1 MAMIDCSILAFAPLQ
16 GNAKHSDDRDPPPKL
31 FYCCAVDAG
40 TLCEPIALDP
50 ASSVRVE
57 RVVRPRE
64 STAPT
69 PFPHFHEPAEL
80 IWFNRADGEVATEYG
95 VFPIQAGTLLFL
107 PSMTTHDFR
116 LAAGGTAWVLVHL
129 DPALGA
135 GDPAFGPGILAIPRW
150 HCPPEDERERLAMA
164 FEWLVNLAAR
174 PERSGDV
181 LALTKLLLKEL
192 PLPDPAADM
201 TAAGLALHRLRPAL
215 DLVAEVM
222 DRPVTIED
230 AAARCH
236 LSPTYFSRAFSKQFG
251 VGFSEY
257 ARQYRLRAAA
267 RSLTTGGS
275 RVSEIAYSNGFLNPS
290 HFSAAFQKRFGV
302 SPSQFRKAYQTRR

>member
-1 MAMIDCSILAFAPLQ
+1 
-16 GNAKHSDDRDPPPKL
+16 
-31 FYCCAVDAG
+31 
-40 TLCEPIALDP
+40 
-50 ASSVRVE
+50 
-57 RVVRPRE
+57 
-64 STAPT
+64 
-69 PFPHFHEPAEL
+69 
-80 IWFNRADGEVATEYG
+80 
-95 VFPIQAGTLLFL
+95 
-107 PSMTTHDFR
+107 
-116 LAAGGTAWVLVHL
+116 
-129 DPALGA
+129 
-135 GDPAFGPGILAIPRW
+135 
-150 HCPPEDERERLAMA
+150 MA
-164 FEWLVNLAAR
+164 FEWLVSLAAR

-267 RSLTTGGS
+267 RSLGQFHRRHRSQHRTAAQILRCMAFVGHRQLHQHRRRNHAPAS
-275 RVSEIAYSNGFLNPS
+275 LLSLNMGITS
-290 HFSAAFQKRFGV
+290 V
-302 SPSQFRKAYQTRR
+302 ENL

>member
-1 MAMIDCSILAFAPLQ
+1 M
-16 GNAKHSDDRDPPPKL
+16 
-31 FYCCAVDAG
+31 DAG

-50 ASSVRVE
+50 ASSIRVE
-57 RVVRPRE
+57 RVERP
-64 STAPT
+64 SDSAAPT

-80 IWFNRADGEVATEYG
+80 IWFNRADGEVTTEHG
-95 VFPIQAGTLLFL
+95 VFPITAGTLLFL

-116 LAAGGTAWVLVHL
+116 LAAGATAWVLVHL
-129 DPALGA
+129 DPSVTVA
-135 GDPAFGPGILAIPRW
+135 GPGFGSGILSSPRW
-150 HCPPEDERERLAMA
+150 HCPPKEERARLAMA
-164 FEWLVNLAAR
+164 FDWLVTLAAR
-174 PERSGDV
+174 PERSADV
-181 LALTKLLLKEL
+181 LALTRLLLKEL

-215 DLVAEVM
+215 DLVAAVT

-257 ARQYRLRAAA
+257 ARQYRLRSAA
-267 RSLTTGGS
+267 RSLTMGGS
-275 RVSEIAYSNGFLNPS
+275 RVSEIAYSNGFFNPS
-290 HFSAAFQKRFGV
+290 HFSAAFQKRFGI

>member
-1 MAMIDCSILAFAPLQ
+1 M
-16 GNAKHSDDRDPPPKL
+16 GEERDPLPEL
-31 FYCCAVDAG
+31 FYRCRVDTG

-57 RVVRPRE
+57 RVDRPRE
-64 STAPT
+64 SAAPT

-80 IWFNRADGEVATEYG
+80 IWFSRAHGEVTTEYG
-95 VFPIQAGTLLFL
+95 VFPIHDGTLLFL

-116 LAAGGTAWVLVHL
+116 LAAGATAWVLVHL
-129 DPALGA
+129 DPAVGA
-135 GDPAFGPGILAIPRW
+135 GDPAFAPGILSVPRC
-150 HCPPEDERERLAMA
+150 HCPPEGERERLTMA
-164 FEWLVNLAAR
+164 FEWLVSLAAR
-174 PERSGDV
+174 PERSADV
-181 LALTKLLLKEL
+181 LALTRLLLKEL
-192 PLPDPAADM
+192 PQPDPVADM
-201 TAAGLALHRLRPAL
+201 TVAGLALNRLRPAL
-215 DLVAEVM
+215 DLVAEAP
-222 DRPVTIED
+222 DRTVTIED

-267 RSLTTGGS
+267 RCLTTGGL

-290 HFSAAFQKRFGV
+290 HFSSAFQKRFGV